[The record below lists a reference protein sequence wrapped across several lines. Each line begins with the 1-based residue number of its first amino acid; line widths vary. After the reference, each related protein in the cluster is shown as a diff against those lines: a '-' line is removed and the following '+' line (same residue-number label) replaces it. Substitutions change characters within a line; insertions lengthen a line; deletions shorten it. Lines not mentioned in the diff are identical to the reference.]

1 MKLLIADIPHDT
13 TARDLAEL
21 FGTKG
26 EVISVT
32 LPVDHVTGLLKG
44 TAIVEMATR
53 AEAEDAVKHL
63 HHRSL
68 RGRRLRVRLAEAHEF
83 AEVSQPLLIEEEH
96 PAKPYPAQL
105 PHRPERSPGR

>member
-1 MKLLIADIPHDT
+1 MKLLIADIAHDT
-13 TARDLAEL
+13 TAKDLADL
-21 FGTKG
+21 FGTRG

-44 TAIVEMATR
+44 TAIVEMATL

-63 HHRSL
+63 HHRQL
-68 RGRRLRVRLAEAHEF
+68 RGRRLRVRLAEEHEF
-83 AEVSQPLLIEEEH
+83 AELAQPLLIEEEH
-96 PAKPYPAQL
+96 PTRAHPADL